1 MYQLIVSEREK
12 KTVGMADAQL
22 SWALMSQVRLVAGDV
37 NYDYLP
43 FQLRDGSGPQIP
55 TDFLIQ
61 LVGEEEVE
69 EGEEGFHVVREPVE
83 VVEDLSCSHSLL
95 CNLLFFSFL

>member
-1 MYQLIVSEREK
+1 M
-12 KTVGMADAQL
+12 VGA
-22 SWALMSQVRLVAGDV
+22 V
-37 NYDYLP
+37 NYEYLP

-83 VVEDLSCSHSLL
+83 VGCHSGL
-95 CNLLFFSFL
+95 

>member
-1 MYQLIVSEREK
+1 
-12 KTVGMADAQL
+12 MADPQL
-22 SWALMSQVRLVAGDV
+22 SWALMSQVRLVAAAV

-61 LVGEEEVE
+61 LVGEEEEVE
-69 EGEEGFHVVREPVE
+69 EGEEGGFHVVREPVE
-83 VVEDLSCSHSLL
+83 VGSHS
-95 CNLLFFSFL
+95 

>member
-1 MYQLIVSEREK
+1 
-12 KTVGMADAQL
+12 MADPQL
-22 SWALMSQVRLVAGDV
+22 SWTRISQVRFVAGAV

-69 EGEEGFHVVREPVE
+69 EGEGGFHVLREPVE
-83 VVEDLSCSHSLL
+83 VGSHSGL
-95 CNLLFFSFL
+95 

>member
-1 MYQLIVSEREK
+1 M
-12 KTVGMADAQL
+12 VGA
-22 SWALMSQVRLVAGDV
+22 V
-37 NYDYLP
+37 NYEYLP
-43 FQLRDGSGPQIP
+43 FQLRDGSAPQIP

-83 VVEDLSCSHSLL
+83 VGSHS
-95 CNLLFFSFL
+95 